1 LKIIV
6 VETIRWGVI
15 STANIGQKRV
25 IPAIQTS
32 NNGSVTAISS
42 RSLQRAEEA
51 AKQLGIPK
59 AYGSYE
65 ELISDPNIDAIYNPL
80 PNSEHAIWSIRCA
93 EAGKP
98 TLCEKPL
105 ASNAVEAQTI
115 IDAFADRNV
124 LFAEAFMYRFHPQT
138 QRAKQLVQSGEL
150 GEIHVIQAT
159 FTFCVRDENNV
170 RLSKAL
176 AGGSLMDVGCYCV
189 NLMRFILEEEPSA
202 VHAFADV
209 GKDSQVDET
218 LTGIMTFPSGVMGH
232 FDCGLRTYRTHT
244 YEIRGSEG
252 RLVVPEAFV
261 MNPVETKILHWRS
274 DEYSEIKISAAN
286 HYQLMVEDFADAVI
300 KDRPPRFLP
309 QDAVNNMAVIDQ
321 LLASIR

>member
-1 LKIIV
+1 
-6 VETIRWGVI
+6 
-15 STANIGQKRV
+15 
-25 IPAIQTS
+25 
-32 NNGSVTAISS
+32 
-42 RSLQRAEEA
+42 
-51 AKQLGIPK
+51 
-59 AYGSYE
+59 
-65 ELISDPNIDAIYNPL
+65 
-80 PNSEHAIWSIRCA
+80 
-93 EAGKP
+93 
-98 TLCEKPL
+98 
-105 ASNAVEAQTI
+105 
-115 IDAFADRNV
+115 
-124 LFAEAFMYRFHPQT
+124 
-138 QRAKQLVQSGEL
+138 
-150 GEIHVIQAT
+150 
-159 FTFCVRDENNV
+159 
-170 RLSKAL
+170 
-176 AGGSLMDVGCYCV
+176 
-189 NLMRFILEEEPSA
+189 MRFILEEEPSA